1 MMGLML
7 LGALVLVGVAAVGGF
22 NTLIVRRNRADQALS
37 SIEVQLTQR
46 YDLITKLVETVRQYM
61 GHERSLLEDIVRL
74 RSQAASASTPA
85 ARIQADNE
93 LSHAMTQLNVTMENY
108 PQLRSSENFVQ
119 LQRSLNEVEEQISA
133 ARRSYNAAAV
143 EYNNATE
150 TFPGSL
156 IAGAMNFRP
165 KSLYAAEARKL
176 QDVDMRALFKS

>member
-1 MMGLML
+1 MGTL
-7 LGALVLVGVAAVGGF
+7 LIGGLVLLAVIVIASY
-22 NTLIVRRNRADQALS
+22 NSLVTLRNRVDQAYS

-46 YDLITKLVETVRQYM
+46 YDLISKLVETVRQYM

-74 RSQAASASTPA
+74 RSAASNSNTPT

-93 LSHAMTQLNVTMENY
+93 LSRAMSQLNITMENY

-143 EYNNATE
+143 AYNNAVE
-150 TFPGSL
+150 MFPGS
-156 IAGAMNFRP
+156 IVAQTMSFQ
-165 KSLYAAEARKL
+165 SRKL
-176 QDVDMRALFKS
+176 FSAEEQKLKDVNMRGLFTA

>member
-1 MMGLML
+1 MGILL
-7 LGALVLVGVAAVGGF
+7 LGGLIVLGVAGIGTY
-22 NTLIVRRNRADQALS
+22 NSLIGRRNRADQALS

-46 YDLITKLVETVRQYM
+46 YDLISKLVETVRQYM
-61 GHERSLLEDIVRL
+61 GHERSLLEDIVKL

-85 ARIQADNE
+85 ARITADNE
-93 LSHAMTQLNVTMENY
+93 LSRAMTQLNVTMENY

-143 EYNNATE
+143 EYNNAIE
-150 TFPGSL
+150 MFPSSV
-156 IAGAMNFRP
+156 IANAMSFQP
-165 KSLYAAEARKL
+165 KQLYAAETRKL